1 MRGSGRL
8 RRHGFGGESDDRE
21 QVEAVVVVGVEKED
35 SVMVKDEEENVV
47 EDEAIG

>member
-21 QVEAVVVVGVEKED
+21 QVEVGVEKED